1 MPYMNI
7 FASFLF
13 LLGLIICPALVF
25 AENVPSAKY
34 RVLSTDKSVLNT
46 TTINKYLDQA
56 KVSINAGNL
65 DEAVEKLKT
74 ARTVSKSLIDYYR
87 DLNSSF
93 KGIDALIPRE
103 LTKKNQVVVQLLAKA
118 NMQLATIHRSKG
130 EPELAVPLLVDV
142 VKILSP
148 ANPRGAKAYQQL
160 VELGLVETPFR
171 GDT

>member
-1 MPYMNI
+1 M
-7 FASFLF
+7 
-13 LLGLIICPALVF
+13 
-25 AENVPSAKY
+25 
-34 RVLSTDKSVLNT
+34 
-46 TTINKYLDQA
+46 DQA
-56 KVSINAGNL
+56 KVSINTGNL
-65 DEAVEKLKT
+65 DEAVEKLKK

-103 LTKKNQVVVQLLAKA
+103 LTKKNRVVVQLLAKA